1 MQTSLSKEF
10 DTVGTL
16 LSGGEAQKICIAR
29 ALNKDA
35 GLYIFD
41 EPSSALD
48 PISEYKMNNLLYEI
62 TNKTVIFISH
72 RLTTAVRADNI
83 LLLNSGELVEQGT
96 HEELIKRKGLYF
108 DLFSKQAEKY
118 SPEYLIS

>member
-1 MQTSLSKEF
+1 
-10 DTVGTL
+10 
-16 LSGGEAQKICIAR
+16 
-29 ALNKDA
+29 LNKDA

-72 RLTTAVRADNI
+72 RLTTAVMADNI
-83 LLLNSGELVEQGT
+83 LLLNLGELVEQGT

-108 DLFSKQAEKY
+108 DLFSKQAERY
-118 SPEYLIS
+118 SPEYSIS